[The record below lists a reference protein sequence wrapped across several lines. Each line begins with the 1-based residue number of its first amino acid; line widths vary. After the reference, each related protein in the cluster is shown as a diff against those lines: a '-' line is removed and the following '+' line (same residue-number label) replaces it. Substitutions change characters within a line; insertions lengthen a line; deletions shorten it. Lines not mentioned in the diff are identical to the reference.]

1 MELCGKDSLGQEQE
15 LLRAFGGFIEQKKAG
30 EFASVFLRHV
40 GDDRALP
47 ISHLKDADGNRD

>member
-30 EFASVFLRHV
+30 EFASVFFRHV
-40 GDDRALP
+40 GNYGSYTS
-47 ISHLKDADGNRD
+47 SHLKDADGNRD